1 MARGFIPARLRS
13 SPPKAQCDQ
22 HGTTRCLR
30 SGRETSCPHSLC
42 GSGLARESV
51 GSACIRTECTPAS
64 KPTPTSNLGCSQ
76 ILHPTQLP
84 CGSLLAMT
92 PAQPPPWRG
101 SLLPLGCAAVAK
113 PDNAVCLET
122 CRGLLLR
129 PAGAS
134 SLATGVSVEPNIH
147 PNATHCGSRLELAKA
162 AGQLA
167 SILNVPP
174 SSRASP
180 LPHRV
185 VAEHSLCNSPIPCG
199 SKLARESGGSACINV
214 EHATLFASKP
224 APTPGGGRTQSLQ
237 QPRSPVGAKLARD
250 EIDTVPDQNKS
261 PKSPANPTPTEPA
274 YTPSSSYASLRLCL
288 QLRQNPPACAPCPWV
303 LLSSCHCP
311 SVVGFSSPR

>member
-1 MARGFIPARLRS
+1 MWRGIYPRS
-13 SPPKAQCDQ
+13 AAQQPPKAQCDQ

-84 CGSLLAMT
+84 CGSE
-92 PAQPPPWRG
+92 PARDDTRPAPRVEG
-101 SLLPLGCAAVAK
+101 AYSRLGCAAVAK
-113 PDNAVCLET
+113 PDNAVCL
-122 CRGLLLR
+122 GKMQG
-129 PAGAS
+129 PATQAS
-134 SLATGVSVEPNIH
+134 RSKPPATGVSVEPNIQ

-199 SKLARESGGSACINV
+199 SKACSRKRRV
-214 EHATLFASKP
+214 
-224 APTPGGGRTQSLQ
+224 SLHQ
-237 QPRSPVGAKLARD
+237 
-250 EIDTVPDQNKS
+250 
-261 PKSPANPTPTEPA
+261 
-274 YTPSSSYASLRLCL
+274 C
-288 QLRQNPPACAPCPWV
+288 
-303 LLSSCHCP
+303 
-311 SVVGFSSPR
+311 